1 MIEKT
6 IESVNNKIIK
16 HVKSLK
22 TKKYREKN
30 HQYVI
35 DGLRIVNHSLKY
47 ESLLEY
53 IIVTDTFRKTNS
65 FLKLKFSQSCLVYII
80 ADKLMDLLIETET
93 PQGIIAVMNKSRT
106 SVINGSVLILDRI
119 QDPGNIGTLIR
130 TADAAGFGSVII
142 VKGSTDPYSQKAL
155 RSSMGSIM
163 TLNII
168 FSSDIKTEVINLQ
181 KKGYKVYSAA
191 LEGGVDFRK
200 VNYDNE
206 KVLIIGN
213 EANGISEELLLISD
227 KKVFI
232 SMIGAVESLNASIAG
247 GILMFEMNKKML

>member
-1 MIEKT
+1 MIEKI
-6 IESVNNKIIK
+6 IESANNKIIK

-30 HQYVI
+30 YQYII
-35 DGLRIVNHSLKY
+35 DGLRIVNHSLEY
-47 ESLLEY
+47 ENLLEY

-65 FLKLKFSQSCLVYII
+65 FFELKFSESCLVYII
-80 ADKLMDLLIETET
+80 DDKLMDLLIETET
-93 PQGIIAVMNKSRT
+93 PQGIIAVMNRT
-106 SVINGSVLILDRI
+106 KTSTIKGSVLVLDRI

-130 TADAAGFGSVII
+130 TADASGFESIII

-168 FSSDIKTEVINLQ
+168 FSDDIKIEIVDLQ

-191 LEGGVDFRK
+191 LEDGIDFK
-200 VNYDNE
+200 KINYEDK

-213 EANGISEELLLISD
+213 EANGISEDLLLISD

-232 SMIGAVESLNASIAG
+232 PMIGAVESLNASIAG